1 MVFVNYFTNNIKGR
15 FQMQYPNLFKE
26 GKIGNLTLKNRIVMP
41 PMGTNLAGPEGEV
54 TDQLIAYYEERAKGG
69 TGLIIVEFTC
79 IDYEYGKG
87 FIRQLRLDDDRFIP
101 GINELANAVHNYG
114 AKVFVQIHHAGRQSN
129 SSLIN
134 GKQSVAPSSVACA
147 AVGEV
152 PRELTTAEVKELV
165 NKFVQTAIRC
175 KLAGI
180 DGVEVH
186 GAHGYLI
193 NQFLSPE
200 ANLRTDEY
208 GGSFENRM
216 RFIEEIIAGIRE
228 KCGKDYPVTVRL
240 SVDEFIQG
248 GIDLELGKDI
258 SRYLEK
264 LGVNGLHISCGTY
277 DSMYNIIES
286 PLFEQGWRVYLAE
299 EIKKEVN
306 IPVITVGSIREP
318 QFVENILSEGRADF
332 VAIGRGLIADPEWV
346 NKTMEGREA
355 EIRKCINCLHC
366 IHSAMGNSH
375 VLCSINARAG
385 RELEFKELQHLP
397 SDENRHVV
405 IVGGGPGGMEAARV
419 LSLKGYEVT
428 LFEKDNKLGGQL
440 HLVTDPNYREKMTWH
455 INYLSNEM
463 TRLNIDVRMNTEAT
477 VEEITS
483 FNPFAVLLATGGR
496 PKLPQV
502 EGNELDHVYTYE
514 DVKLQGI
521 EFTNNKVTVVGS
533 GMICHGTTRRLAE
546 AGNDVTYVEIP
557 TKASKRIGPET
568 RLRLL
573 EKLKQVNVNIVTD
586 HKVERILP
594 NSIIVED
601 LVSGERS
608 ELESEY
614 VIVAMGVEAYNPLE
628 ETLRNQMENVFVLGD
643 AAGYSSLGDAT
654 RDGFEKAYFL
664 ESIVTN
670 SRQEEVSQ
678 TV

>member
-1 MVFVNYFTNNIKGR
+1 
-15 FQMQYPNLFKE
+15 MQYPSIFKQ

-41 PMGTNLAGPEGEV
+41 PMGTNLAGPQGEV
-54 TDQLIAYYEERAKGG
+54 SDELIAYYEERAKGG

-87 FIRQLRLDDDRFIP
+87 FIRQVRLDDDRFIP
-101 GINELANAVHNYG
+101 GIHALANAVHKYG

-134 GKQSVAPSSVACA
+134 GKQVVAPSNVACA
-147 AVGEV
+147 AVGEE
-152 PRELTTAEVKELV
+152 PRELTTAEVKDLV
-165 NKFVQTAIRC
+165 NKFVQSAIRC
-175 KLAGI
+175 KQAGI

-193 NQFLSPE
+193 NQFLSPQ
-200 ANLRTDEY
+200 ANFRTDDY

-216 RFIEEIIAGIRE
+216 RFIEEIIVGIRE

-240 SVDEFIQG
+240 SVDEFVEG
-248 GIDLELGKDI
+248 GIDLELGKEI
-258 SRYLEK
+258 SKYLEK
-264 LGVNGLHISCGTY
+264 LGVDGLHISCGTY
-277 DSMYNIIES
+277 DSMDRIIES

-299 EIKKEVN
+299 EIKKEVT

-318 QFVENILSEGRADF
+318 QFVENILSERRADF

-346 NKTMEGREA
+346 NKTIEGREA

-366 IHSAMGNSH
+366 IHSTMGNSH

-385 RELEFKELQHLP
+385 RELEFKELQNLP
-397 SDENRHVV
+397 SDEDRHVV
-405 IVGGGPGGMEAARV
+405 IVGGGPGGMEAARN
-419 LSLKGYEVT
+419 LALKGYDVT
-428 LFEKDNKLGGQL
+428 LFEKGNKLGGQL
-440 HLVTDPNYREKMTWH
+440 HLVTDPIYRKKMTWH
-455 INYLSNEM
+455 IHYLEHEM

-477 VEEITS
+477 VEGITS
-483 FNPFAVLLATGGR
+483 LNPYAVLLATGGR
-496 PKLPQV
+496 PRLPLV
-502 EGNELDHVYTYE
+502 EGNNLNHVYTYE
-514 DVKLQGI
+514 DVKLQD
-521 EFTNNKVTVVGS
+521 KVFANSKITVVGS

-586 HKVERILP
+586 HKLGGILP
-594 NSIIVED
+594 NSVIVED
-601 LVSGERS
+601 LVSGKQS
-608 ELESEY
+608 EIKSEY

-628 ETLRNQMENVFVLGD
+628 GTLSGQVANVFVLGD

-664 ESIVTN
+664 ESIVTHC
-670 SRQEEVSQ
+670 REEEVTQ
-678 TV
+678 TL

>member
-1 MVFVNYFTNNIKGR
+1 ME
-15 FQMQYPNLFKE
+15 YPNLFKE
-26 GKIGNLTLKNRIVMP
+26 GKIGNLTLKNRVVMP

-54 TDQLIAYYEERAKGG
+54 TNHLIAYYEERAKGG

-101 GINELANAVHNYG
+101 GIHRVANVVHNYG

-134 GKQSVAPSSVACA
+134 GKQIVAPSNVACA
-147 AVGEV
+147 AVGEE

-175 KLAGI
+175 KQAGI

-216 RFIEEIIAGIRE
+216 RFLEEIIIGIKE
-228 KCGKDYPVTVRL
+228 NCGKDYPVTVRL
-240 SVDEFIQG
+240 SVDEFIEG

-264 LGVNGLHISCGTY
+264 LGVDGLHISCGTY
-277 DSMYNIIES
+277 DSMDKIIES

-346 NKTMEGREA
+346 NKTMEGRDA

-397 SDENRHVV
+397 PDENRHVV
-405 IVGGGPGGMEAARV
+405 IVGGGPGGMEAARI
-419 LSLKGYEVT
+419 LSLKGYDVT
-428 LFEKDNKLGGQL
+428 LFEKNNKLGGQL
-440 HLVTDPNYREKMTWH
+440 HLVTDPIYRKKMTWH
-455 INYLSNEM
+455 IDYLSNEM
-463 TRLNIDVRMNTEAT
+463 KRLNIDVRMNTEAT

-483 FNPFAVLLATGGR
+483 FNPYAVLLATGGR
-496 PKLPQV
+496 PMLPQV
-502 EGNELDHVYTYE
+502 EGNDLGHVYTYE
-514 DVKLQGI
+514 DVKLQ
-521 EFTNNKVTVVGS
+521 EKVFTNSKVTVVGS

-546 AGNDVTYVEIP
+546 AGNDVTFVEIP
-557 TKASKRIGPET
+557 TEASKRIGADT

-573 EKLKQVNVNIVTD
+573 EKLKQVNVGIVTD
-586 HKVERILP
+586 HKLERVLP

-601 LVSGERS
+601 LVSGKHS
-608 ELESEY
+608 ELEAEY
-614 VIVAMGVEAYNPLE
+614 IVVAMGIGAYNPLE
-628 ETLRNQMENVFVLGD
+628 EPLREQMENVFVLGD
-643 AAGYSSLGDAT
+643 AVGYSSLGEAT

-664 ESIVTN
+664 ESLVTHN
-670 SRQEEVSQ
+670 REEEVSQ

>member
-1 MVFVNYFTNNIKGR
+1 MKREVYKMHYQNI
-15 FQMQYPNLFKE
+15 FKE

-41 PMGTNLAGPEGEV
+41 PMGTNLAGSEGEV

-69 TGLIIVEFTC
+69 TALIIVEFTC

-87 FIRQLRLDDDRFIP
+87 FIRQVRLDDDRFIP
-101 GINELANAVHNYG
+101 GIQRIASAVHKYG

-129 SSLIN
+129 SSLLN

-147 AVGEV
+147 AVGEE
-152 PRELTTAEVKELV
+152 PRELTTSEVKELV
-165 NKFVQTAIRC
+165 NKFVQSAVRC
-175 KLAGI
+175 KEAGI

-193 NQFLSPE
+193 NQFLSPQ
-200 ANLRTDEY
+200 ANLRSDEY

-216 RFIEEIIAGIRE
+216 RFIEEIIVGIRD
-228 KCGKDYPVTVRL
+228 KCGKDFPVTVRL
-240 SVDEFIQG
+240 SVDEFVEG
-248 GIDLELGKDI
+248 GIDLELGKEI

-264 LGVNGLHISCGTY
+264 LGVDGLHISCGTY
-277 DSMYNIIES
+277 DSMDRIIES
-286 PLFEQGWRVYLAE
+286 PLFEQGWRVYMAE
-299 EIKKEVN
+299 EIKKVVT

-318 QFVENILSEGRADF
+318 QFVEDILSEGRADF

-346 NKTMEGREA
+346 NKAMEGREA

-366 IHSAMGNSH
+366 IHSTMGNSH

-385 RELEFKELQHLP
+385 RELEFKEIEPIP

-428 LFEKDNKLGGQL
+428 LFEKSDKLGGQL
-440 HLVTDPNYREKMTWH
+440 HLVTDPVYRKKMTWH
-455 INYLSNEM
+455 IHYLKDEM
-463 TRLNIDVRMNTEAT
+463 KRLNIDVRMNQEAT
-477 VEEITS
+477 VEEITTL
-483 FNPFAVLLATGGR
+483 NPYAVLLATGGR
-496 PKLPQV
+496 PRLPQV
-502 EGNELDHVYTYE
+502 EGNNLDHVYTYE
-514 DVKLQGI
+514 DIKLQEKVFI
-521 EFTNNKVTVVGS
+521 NNKVTVVGS

-546 AGNDVTYVEIP
+546 AGNDVTYIEIP
-557 TKASKRIGPET
+557 TKASKRIGAET

-573 EKLKQVNVNIVTD
+573 EKLKLVNVHIVTE
-586 HKVERILP
+586 HKLEKILP
-594 NSIIVED
+594 NSVIVKD
-601 LVSGERS
+601 LVAGKHS
-608 ELESEY
+608 EYESEY

-628 ETLRNQMENVFVLGD
+628 ETLRAQMANVFVLGD

-664 ESIVTN
+664 ESIVTQ
-670 SRQEEVSQ
+670 SREEEVLKI
-678 TV
+678 

>member
-1 MVFVNYFTNNIKGR
+1 MYFKN
-15 FQMQYPNLFKE
+15 MFKE
-26 GKIGNLTLKNRIVMP
+26 GQIGSLTLKNRIVMP
-41 PMGTNLAGPEGEV
+41 PMGTNLAGSEGEV
-54 TDQLIAYYEERAKGG
+54 TDELIAYYEERAKGG

-101 GINELANAVHNYG
+101 GINKIANAVQKYG

-129 SSLIN
+129 SALIN
-134 GKQSVAPSSVACA
+134 GKQIVAPSNVTCA
-147 AVGEV
+147 AVGEA
-152 PRELTTAEVKELV
+152 PRELTTVEVKELV

-175 KLAGI
+175 KEAGI

-200 ANLRTDEY
+200 ANVRNDQY

-216 RFIEEIIAGIRE
+216 RFIEEIIVGIKE

-240 SVDEFIQG
+240 SADEFVEG

-264 LGVNGLHISCGTY
+264 LGIDGLHISCGTY
-277 DSMYNIIES
+277 DSMDRIIES

-299 EIKKEVN
+299 EIKKVVK

-332 VAIGRGLIADPEWV
+332 VAIGRGLIAEPEWV
-346 NKTMEGREA
+346 NKAMEGRVD

-366 IHSAMGNSH
+366 IHSCMGNSH

-385 RELEFKELQHLP
+385 RELEFEVPQHL
-397 SDENRHVV
+397 SSAENRHVV
-405 IVGGGPGGMEAARV
+405 VVGGGPAGMEAARN
-419 LSLKGYEVT
+419 LSLKGYDVT
-428 LFEKDNKLGGQL
+428 LFEKDQKLGGQL
-440 HLVTDPNYREKMTWH
+440 HLVTDPNYLKKMTWH
-455 INYLSNEM
+455 IHYLSNEM
-463 TRLNIDVRMNTEAT
+463 KRLNIDVRMNTEAT

-483 FNPFAVLLATGGR
+483 LNPFAVLLATGGR
-496 PKLPQV
+496 PKLPPV
-502 EGNELDHVYTYE
+502 EGNDLDHVYTYE
-514 DVKLQGI
+514 DMKLQDKV
-521 EFTNNKVTVVGS
+521 FTNSKVTVVGS

-557 TKASKRIGPET
+557 TKASKRIGAET

-573 EKLKQVNVNIVTD
+573 DKLKQLNVNIVTD
-586 HKVERILP
+586 HIVERILP
-594 NSIIVED
+594 NSIIVKD
-601 LVSGERS
+601 LISGKSS
-608 ELESEY
+608 EFESEY
-614 VIVAMGVEAYNPLE
+614 IIVAMGVEAYNPLE
-628 ETLRNQMENVFVLGD
+628 ETLRKQMENVFVLGD
-643 AAGYSSLGDAT
+643 AAGFASLGDAT
-654 RDGFEKAYFL
+654 RDGFERAYFL
-664 ESIVTN
+664 ETIVTD
-670 SRQEEVSQ
+670 SREKVSQ

>member
-1 MVFVNYFTNNIKGR
+1 
-15 FQMQYPNLFKE
+15 MQYPNLFKQ
-26 GKIGNLTLKNRIVMP
+26 GKIGNLTLKNRVVMP

-87 FIRQLRLDDDRFIP
+87 FIRQLRLDDDVFIP
-101 GINELANAVHNYG
+101 GIHRIANAVHKYG

-134 GKQSVAPSSVACA
+134 GKQSVAPSDIACA
-147 AVGEV
+147 AVGEE
-152 PRELTTAEVKELV
+152 PRELTNAEVKELV
-165 NKFVQTAIRC
+165 NKFVQSAIRC
-175 KLAGI
+175 KQAGV

-208 GGSFENRM
+208 GGSFKNRM
-216 RFIEEIIAGIRE
+216 RFIEEIIVGIRE

-240 SVDEFIQG
+240 SVDEFIEG

-258 SRYLEK
+258 CRYLEK
-264 LGVNGLHISCGTY
+264 LGVDGLHISCGTY
-277 DSMYNIIES
+277 DSMDKIIES

-318 QFVENILSEGRADF
+318 HFVEDILSEGRADF

-366 IHSAMGNSH
+366 IHSVMGNAH

-385 RELEFKELQHLP
+385 RELEFKELQQLP
-397 SDENRHVV
+397 YDEKRHVV
-405 IVGGGPGGMEAARV
+405 IVGGGPGGMEAARI

-440 HLVTDPNYREKMTWH
+440 HLVTDPIYRKKMTWH
-455 INYLSNEM
+455 INYLSSEM
-463 TRLNIDVRMNTEAT
+463 KRLNIGVRMNTEAT
-477 VEEITS
+477 VEVITS
-483 FNPFAVLLATGGR
+483 LNPYAVLLATGGR
-496 PKLPQV
+496 PKLPLV
-502 EGNELDHVYTYE
+502 EGNDLEHVYTYE
-514 DVKLQGI
+514 DVKLQEK
-521 EFTNNKVTVVGS
+521 EFTNSKVIVVGS

-557 TKASKRIGPET
+557 TKASNRIGPDT

-573 EKLKQVNVNIVTD
+573 EKLKQVNVNVVTD
-586 HKVERILP
+586 HKLERILP
-594 NSIIVED
+594 SSIFVKD
-601 LVSGERS
+601 LVSGKRS
-608 ELESEY
+608 EFKSEY

-628 ETLRNQMENVFVLGD
+628 ETLKAQMKNVFVLGD

-664 ESIVTN
+664 ESIVTHN
-670 SRQEEVSQ
+670 REEKVTK

>member
-1 MVFVNYFTNNIKGR
+1 MTTKREVSNLMYFKNI
-15 FQMQYPNLFKE
+15 FTE
-26 GKIGNLTLKNRIVMP
+26 GQIGNLTLKNRIVMP
-41 PMGTNLAGPEGEV
+41 PMGTNLAGSEGEV
-54 TDQLIAYYEERAKGG
+54 TDELIAYYEERAKGG

-101 GINELANAVHNYG
+101 GINKIANAVQKYG

-129 SSLIN
+129 SALIN
-134 GKQSVAPSSVACA
+134 GKQIVAPSNVACA
-147 AVGEV
+147 AVGEE

-175 KLAGI
+175 KEAGI

-200 ANLRTDEY
+200 ANVRNDQY

-216 RFIEEIIAGIRE
+216 RFIEEIIVGIKE

-240 SVDEFIQG
+240 SADEFVEG

-258 SRYLEK
+258 SCYLEK
-264 LGVNGLHISCGTY
+264 LGIDGLHISCGTY
-277 DSMYNIIES
+277 DSMDRIIES

-299 EIKKEVN
+299 EIKKVVK

-318 QFVENILSEGRADF
+318 QFVENILSQGRADF
-332 VAIGRGLIADPEWV
+332 VAIGRGLIAEPEWV
-346 NKTMEGREA
+346 NKAMEGRVD
-355 EIRKCINCLHC
+355 EIRKCISCLHC
-366 IHSAMGNSH
+366 IHSCMRNEH

-385 RELEFKELQHLP
+385 RELEFKELQHL
-397 SDENRHVV
+397 SSAENHHVV
-405 IVGGGPGGMEAARV
+405 VVGGGPGGMEAARN
-419 LSLKGYEVT
+419 LHLKGYDVT

-440 HLVTDPNYREKMTWH
+440 HLVTDPVYRKKMTWH

-463 TRLNIDVRMNTEAT
+463 KRLNIDVRMNTEAT
-477 VEEITS
+477 VEAITAL
-483 FNPFAVLLATGGR
+483 NPYAVLLATGGV

-502 EGNELDHVYTYE
+502 EGNDLNHVYTYE
-514 DVKLQGI
+514 DVKLQDK
-521 EFTNNKVTVVGS
+521 EFANSKITVVGS

-546 AGNDVTYVEIP
+546 AGNDVTFVEIP
-557 TKASKRIGPET
+557 TKASKRIGSDT

-573 EKLKQVNVNIVTD
+573 EKLKLINVNIVTD

-601 LVSGERS
+601 LVSGKQS
-608 ELESEY
+608 EIESEY
-614 VIVAMGVEAYNPLE
+614 IIVAMGVEAYNPLE
-628 ETLRNQMENVFVLGD
+628 ETLKSEMENVFVLGD
-643 AAGYSSLGDAT
+643 AAGYGSLGDAT
-654 RDGFEKAYFL
+654 REGFEKAYFL
-664 ESIVTN
+664 ESIATQ
-670 SRQEEVSQ
+670 SREKVSQ

>member
-1 MVFVNYFTNNIKGR
+1 MNY
-15 FQMQYPNLFKE
+15 QNLFNE

-41 PMGTNLAGPEGEV
+41 PMGTNLAGIEGEV
-54 TDQLIAYYEERAKGG
+54 TDHLIAYYEERAKGG

-87 FIRQLRLDDDRFIP
+87 FVRQLRLDDDRFIP
-101 GINELANAVHNYG
+101 GIHRLANAIHKYG
-114 AKVFVQIHHAGRQSN
+114 SKVFVQIHHAGRQSN
-129 SSLIN
+129 SSLIH
-134 GKQSVAPSSVACA
+134 GKQIVAPSNVACA
-147 AVGEV
+147 AVGEE
-152 PRELTTAEVKELV
+152 PRELTTIEVKELV
-165 NKFVQTAIRC
+165 NKFVQTAVRC
-175 KLAGI
+175 KQAGI

-216 RFIEEIIAGIRE
+216 RFIKEIIDGIRE
-228 KCGKDYPVTVRL
+228 KCGEDYPVTVRL
-240 SVDEFIQG
+240 SVDEFIEG

-258 SRYLEK
+258 CRYLEK
-264 LGVNGLHISCGTY
+264 LGVDGLHISCGTY
-277 DSMYNIIES
+277 DSMDKIIES

-346 NKTMEGREA
+346 NKAKEGREA

-366 IHSAMGNSH
+366 IHAAMGNSH
-375 VLCSINARAG
+375 IRCSLNARAG
-385 RELEFKELQHLP
+385 RELEFKELQRLP
-397 SDENRHVV
+397 SNENRHVV
-405 IVGGGPGGMEAARV
+405 IVGGGPGGMEAARI
-419 LSLKGYEVT
+419 LTLKGYNVT

-440 HLVTDPNYREKMTWH
+440 HLVTDPIYRKKMTWH

-463 TRLNIDVRMNTEAT
+463 KRLNIDVRLNTEAT
-477 VEEITS
+477 VEEIITY
-483 FNPFAVLLATGGR
+483 NPYAVLLATGGI

-502 EGNELDHVYTYE
+502 EGNDLDHVYTYE
-514 DVKLQGI
+514 DVKLQ
-521 EFTNNKVTVVGS
+521 EKVFTNNRVTVVGS
-533 GMICHGTTRRLAE
+533 GMTCHGTVRRLAE

-573 EKLKQVNVNIVTD
+573 GKLKQENVDIVTD
-586 HKVERILP
+586 HKLVKILSD
-594 NSIIVED
+594 SIIVED
-601 LVSGERS
+601 LASGKHS
-608 ELESEY
+608 EIESEY
-614 VIVAMGVEAYNPLE
+614 IIVAMGVEAYNPLE
-628 ETLRNQMENVFVLGD
+628 KTLRDQMENVFVLGD
-643 AAGYSSLGDAT
+643 AAGYGSLSEAT
-654 RDGFEKAYFL
+654 RDGFEKAYVL
-664 ESIVTN
+664 ESIVTHK
-670 SRQEEVSQ
+670 REEEVLE